1 MPAINSEEIEV
12 PTGTRSTKAEAAPSP
27 KRIKTATRETTEIKE
42 KPTVT
47 QSKWGFTITKTTL
60 LKKIMPSI
68 RNRTIGITRTKI
80 KGETSVSL
88 IKMTE
93 SLKRTF
99 KEILKT
105 DKSSRSPNIRV
116 ILQPT
121 LRRKRECTARI
132 LRVTGN
138 LMVRR
143 WRRWTGPTTALRTR
157 RQIIMNLC
165 RRRTNSSMRAI
176 MFSKMMMNIRFFCF
190 QRMLQRSS
198 RSQLNRTVAPKI
210 IRRASMITASVRTV
224 RGKTIPSPS
233 HTTTRDQWTSSK
245 RWSKASRTRS
255 RMDLASTSQLASM
268 AANSLNTCPICPFR
282 QLTWP
287 SCPVS
292 RSLSTRSSL
301 NAQKKWVWSILL
313 IF

>member
-1 MPAINSEEIEV
+1 
-12 PTGTRSTKAEAAPSP
+12 
-27 KRIKTATRETTEIKE
+27 
-42 KPTVT
+42 
-47 QSKWGFTITKTTL
+47 
-60 LKKIMPSI
+60 MPSI

-143 WRRWTGPTTALRTR
+143 
-157 RQIIMNLC
+157 
-165 RRRTNSSMRAI
+165 
-176 MFSKMMMNIRFFCF
+176 
-190 QRMLQRSS
+190 
-198 RSQLNRTVAPKI
+198 
-210 IRRASMITASVRTV
+210 
-224 RGKTIPSPS
+224 
-233 HTTTRDQWTSSK
+233 
-245 RWSKASRTRS
+245 
-255 RMDLASTSQLASM
+255 
-268 AANSLNTCPICPFR
+268 
-282 QLTWP
+282 
-287 SCPVS
+287 
-292 RSLSTRSSL
+292 
-301 NAQKKWVWSILL
+301 
-313 IF
+313 